1 MGERVMLVAHLAEQ
15 LFPTLEGASMTRKN
29 RQMSIKVAQKGFHQK
44 NDRFWHLYKI
54 CLRMWEI
61 CAN

>member
-44 NDRFWHLYKI
+44 NDRF
-54 CLRMWEI
+54 
-61 CAN
+61 